1 MLWLGTLAGGEIV
14 TARPQPSCGGRLIA
28 ARFTRP
34 SSALAVGRSLFPVP
48 RVPSACPGQGPFG
61 CHLTLLAHRQEP
73 GFPKSSMS
81 YTFPEHLQQMNNSWN
96 CFYSG
101 LKECAQQHTSWAPI
115 PFRLGDLSTEP
126 IQWVELGTKALNSD
140 TSWKPLENGTVPML
154 SDIIIPLRG
163 NDSTKVILL
172 MMLVTCCFL
181 AGCSETTQPPHYT

>member
-1 MLWLGTLAGGEIV
+1 MRQGRRGAPASSLQPLRRARYYVLWLGTLAGGEIV

-48 RVPSACPGQGPFG
+48 RVSSACPGQGPFG
-61 CHLTLLAHRQEP
+61 CYLTLLAHRQEP

-101 LKECAQQHTSWAPI
+101 LKECAQQHTYFLGSH
-115 PFRLGDLSTEP
+115 PFQTRGF
-126 IQWVELGTKALNSD
+126 VYRAN
-140 TSWKPLENGTVPML
+140 PMG
-154 SDIIIPLRG
+154 RTG
-163 NDSTKVILL
+163 NQSS
-172 MMLVTCCFL
+172 
-181 AGCSETTQPPHYT
+181 A